1 MERLISR
8 RTVTGFSGAVFIQL
22 HTIYCGDILLFYYRI
37 VAGVIY
43 RVPTSQDIIIDQ
55 LEAEIQSLKLQQLT
69 GKDECMEMVK
79 NLMDEI
85 RGLKKNLSVVE
96 SILRSSLPIVD
107 IDHLVD

>member
-1 MERLISR
+1 MDFRGLLIVY
-8 RTVTGFSGAVFIQL
+8 TYYILWLYFI
-22 HTIYCGDILLFYYRI
+22 ILPSDG
-37 VAGVIY
+37 VGGVIY
-43 RVPTSQDIIIDQ
+43 RMPAPQDIIIEQ
-55 LEAEIQSLKLQQLT
+55 LEAEIQRLKLKQLS
-69 GKDECMEMVK
+69 GNDECMEMVR